1 MHTLSS
7 CGERVLLSVV
17 ASHSGDFSSC
27 RAWAL
32 GCVGT
37 VVVAHGRSHSVARVI
52 FEKQGMNLRAL
63 HQQVI
68 LNHWTAREVSYFYL
82 LKIKIIS
89 V

>member
-1 MHTLSS
+1 M
-7 CGERVLLSVV
+7 
-17 ASHSGDFSSC
+17 
-27 RAWAL
+27 
-32 GCVGT
+32 
-37 VVVAHGRSHSVARVI
+37 VVAHGRSHSVARVI